1 VRVARSEDGVG
12 ALGGLET
19 GLIRMGSPIPN
30 QFIECGTKVKERSEQ
45 PVFERMGNGDRSN

>member
-1 VRVARSEDGVG
+1 
-12 ALGGLET
+12 
-19 GLIRMGSPIPN
+19 MGSPIPN